1 MGPEGHEPDHQAG
14 HCDEVIRELYTFVD
28 GELTVE
34 SRAQIKSHLD
44 DCLPCFEAYDFEAEL
59 RIVIS
64 QRCRESVPDSL
75 RDRIAQAIDSEGP
88 GLGSAPGSI

>member
-1 MGPEGHEPDHQAG
+1 MGSHPHDPAAGEGHCE
-14 HCDEVIRELYTFVD
+14 EVIRELYAFVD
-28 GELTVE
+28 GELTIE

-64 QRCRESVPDSL
+64 QRCRESVPDAL
-75 RDRIAQAIDSEGP
+75 RHRIAQAIDAE
-88 GLGSAPGSI
+88 APGSDTAPGPI